1 MDIRIK
7 RTLAMLFAVT
17 TAAAS
22 FSAWQNVPAPAEAK
36 TLEEIEKEKK
46 EKQEQI
52 NKKKEQ
58 LAALADDLSKKA
70 QYEQTLKEQIE
81 LINGKMLLI
90 DTQLQNLHVDME
102 DTETQ
107 IAALEEQIDTQKK
120 QVEKDREL
128 FKKRIRAMYVH
139 GNDGILSALV
149 GATSFYDVLSR
160 IDIVKRISKH
170 DNEII
175 DRLRKEIRELQ
186 KSEQDLTSN
195 LQSLNIQ
202 ETEMGVLYGEF
213 KSSQDELSAASAQN
227 GTEMQI
233 IMDRQADVKVQI
245 AADQKTM
252 DELAEEEEKIIA
264 EAIAKAEAERKAK
277 EEAERKA
284 KEEKERKER
293 EEKERKAKEE
303 AEKKAKQEAERKAK
317 EEAERKA
324 KEEADRKAKEEAER
338 KAAEEAAKKNQA
350 VTQAPQQQTPTTVT
364 TAAPAPAPVVTQ
376 APVVTKAPATTP
388 APVVTQAPATQ
399 PTQTNPT
406 PDYQGGKLSWPAP
419 GYYRISSGF
428 GPRWGTHHS
437 GIDIIGSTSAINGAA
452 ACAAASGTVILVKG
466 GCGHNFGKNY
476 NCGCNGGYG
485 NYVIISHGNGMY
497 TLYAHLARATVSQG
511 QSVTV
516 GQQIGVIGSTGHSTG
531 PHLHF
536 EVRIGGNSTSN
547 RVDPEAYLF

>member
-1 MDIRIK
+1 MDNRIK
-7 RTLAMLFAVT
+7 RTVAALFAVT

-22 FSAWQNVPAPAEAK
+22 FSAWQNVPVPAEAK

-58 LAALADDLSKKA
+58 LAVLADDLTKKA
-70 QYEQTLKEQIE
+70 QYEQTLKEQID
-81 LINGKMLLI
+81 LISGKMLLI

-102 DTETQ
+102 DTEKQ
-107 IAALEEQIDTQKK
+107 VAALEEQIEEQKR

-149 GATSFYDVLSR
+149 GAPSFYDVLSR
-160 IDIVKRISKH
+160 VDIVKRISKH

-175 DRLRKEIRELQ
+175 DRLRDEIRELT
-186 KSEQDLTSN
+186 KSEQDLTAN

-213 KSSQDELSAASAQN
+213 KSSQDELSEASAKN
-227 GTEMQI
+227 GAEMQQ
-233 IMDRQADVKVQI
+233 IMDRQEDVKVQI

-264 EAIAKAEAERKAK
+264 EAIAKAEGKAK
-277 EEAERKA
+277 E
-284 KEEKERKER
+284 
-293 EEKERKAKEE
+293 
-303 AEKKAKQEAERKAK
+303 EAERKAK

-324 KEEADRKAKEEAER
+324 KEEAERKAKEEAER
-338 KAAEEAAKKNQA
+338 KARIEAERKAKEEAEQKAKEEAARKAQEEAAKKAAEDAKKNNA
-350 VTQAPQQQTPTTVT
+350 VTQPPANQQQNPST
-364 TAAPAPAPVVTQ
+364 VTQ
-376 APVVTKAPATTP
+376 A
-388 APVVTQAPATQ
+388 TQATKATQ
-399 PTQTNPT
+399 PTTQATQATHATQATQATQAAPQ

-419 GYYRISSGF
+419 GYYKISSGF

-437 GIDIIGSTSAINGAA
+437 GIDIIGTTSPINGAA
-452 ACAAASGTVILVKG
+452 ACAAASGTVILVKT
-466 GCGHNFGKNY
+466 GCGHNFCKTY

-485 NYVIISHGNGMY
+485 NYVILSHGNGMY
-497 TLYAHLARATVSQG
+497 TLYAHLAKPTVSQG

-536 EVRIGGNSTSN
+536 EVRIGGNNTSN

>member
-7 RTLAMLFAVT
+7 RTLAVLFAVC
-17 TAAAS
+17 TAGVS
-22 FSAWQNVPAPAEAK
+22 LSVWQNVPSPAEAK

-58 LAALADDLSKKA
+58 LSALSDNLSKKA
-70 QYEQTLKEQIE
+70 EYDQMLKEQIE
-81 LINGKMLLI
+81 LISGKMLLI

-107 IAALEEQIDTQKK
+107 IAALEAQIDEQKK

-149 GATSFYDVLSR
+149 GANSFYDVLSR

-175 DRLRKEIRELQ
+175 DRLRDEIRELTQ
-186 KSEQDLTSN
+186 SEQDLTAS

-213 KSSQDELSAASAQN
+213 KSSQDELNAASAQN
-227 GTEMQI
+227 GTEMQQ
-233 IMDRQADVKVQI
+233 IMDQQADVKVQI
-245 AADQKTM
+245 AADEKSM
-252 DELAEEEEKIIA
+252 DDLSAEEEKIIA

-303 AEKKAKQEAERKAK
+303 AEKKAKQEAERKAR
-317 EEAERKA
+317 EEAEAKA
-324 KEEADRKAKEEAER
+324 KAEAEAKAKAEAER
-338 KAAEEAAKKNQA
+338 KAAEAAAQKNNA
-350 VTQAPQQQTPTTVT
+350 VTQAQQQNQTTVT
-364 TAAPAPAPVVTQ
+364 TAAPVVTQ
-376 APVVTKAPATTP
+376 APATKPPVTTA

-399 PTQTNPT
+399 ANPT

-419 GYYRISSGF
+419 GYYKISSGF

-437 GIDIIGSTSAINGAA
+437 GIDIIGAASSINGAA
-452 ACAAASGTVILVKG
+452 ACAAASGTVILVKT

-485 NYVIISHGNGMY
+485 NCVIISHGNGMY
-497 TLYAHLARATVSQG
+497 TLYAHLAKPTVSQG

-536 EVRIGGNSTSN
+536 EVRVGGNNTSN